1 MSDLVQRLRDRIEQ
15 LEGQLCVDRST
26 VGRMREAFGLE
37 PIHAQILGMLFS
49 REFVTRDGLYTVLYE
64 GRPECEWPGEK
75 MLDVQMCKLRSALK
89 RAGLEIVI
97 ETKWGEGWHIGRDD
111 KAKVG
116 ERIEKNNA
124 CGMHAI
130 WREMAARRWQ
140 GTTPE
145 QRSEFARRVALARW
159 AKKDAALAASA

>member
-64 GRPECEWPGEK
+64 GRPECEWPDEK

-97 ETKWGEGWHIGRDD
+97 ETKWGEGWHIGRAD
-111 KAKVG
+111 KAKIGDKLDKNMHTRMHQGLQQREAV
-116 ERIEKNNA
+116 RI
-124 CGMHAI
+124 
-130 WREMAARRWQ
+130 RWQ
-140 GTTPE
+140 NTPADE
-145 QRSEFARRVALARW
+145 RSAFARRIAQARW
-159 AKKDAALAASA
+159 ARAALA